1 MTVKF
6 HLSMIFTLL
15 LVMSMLVGCTPGTIK
30 PSQTV
35 GLLPTSVIET
45 ISPIGTQ
52 RLASEP
58 VSVIATLTSLPEET
72 MVTPTSL
79 TVEPALQLTFVN
91 DHHSVYTMAANCLE
105 TEESCLGEPQLLF
118 EWDDWISAINWSPDG
133 KWIAFISGEY
143 SGKLFVADWNGDNA
157 VQITS
162 TCGAA
167 SWPQWSPDGSKI
179 AFIYSAGR
187 PGCEVLEPAQIQ
199 VFDLETGQMTPIFI
213 DAYDPSRIYWL
224 PGGELAYIAMI
235 SETDQ
240 TEMINIVEPDG
251 TVIKQLPINAR
262 DYTHIFDLACSS
274 DGKYLAYV
282 GEINPST
289 GRTTRDIYMIDLDGN
304 NIINLTN
311 GLGNNY
317 EPVWS
322 PVGDWIAFESDR
334 SGDYKIYLIKSNGSG
349 LFQINSD
356 SASDTSPAWRLL
368 P

>member
-1 MTVKF
+1 
-6 HLSMIFTLL
+6 
-15 LVMSMLVGCTPGTIK
+15 
-30 PSQTV
+30 
-35 GLLPTSVIET
+35 
-45 ISPIGTQ
+45 
-52 RLASEP
+52 
-58 VSVIATLTSLPEET
+58 
-72 MVTPTSL
+72 
-79 TVEPALQLTFVN
+79 
-91 DHHSVYTMAANCLE
+91 MAANCLE

-274 DGKYLAYV
+274 DGKYLADV